1 MNSKKNVN
9 LRITSTQ
16 YSENLK
22 PKGEA
27 FLREL
32 EKEDSVEI
40 LTEGTMY
47 RKNDARYISY
57 EESEEA
63 GLADTHTLVK
73 LSDGSIRIR
82 RYGRGDDD
90 DGMDMTLE
98 PGILNITRYQIPM
111 MSTVSLEVYTN
122 KLDEDLDEEG
132 YGKISVDYRIRFDQY
147 FSRRNIL
154 EIEVMPS

>member
-1 MNSKKNVN
+1 MKKNVN

-16 YSENLK
+16 YSENLI
-22 PKGEA
+22 PSGEA

-32 EKEDSVEI
+32 EKEDSLEI
-40 LTEGTMY
+40 LTEGVMY
-47 RKNDARYISY
+47 LKNNARYISY

-63 GLADTHTLVK
+63 GLENIHTLVK
-73 LSDGSIRIR
+73 LSDGSVRIR
-82 RYGRGDDD
+82 RYGTGDDD

-111 MSTVSLEVYTN
+111 MNSVSLEVYTN
-122 KLDEDLDEEG
+122 KLEQNLDEEG
-132 YGKISVDYRIRFDQY
+132 YGKISVDYKIKFDQ
-147 FSRRNIL
+147 FFTRRNIL

>member
-1 MNSKKNVN
+1 MKKNVN

-16 YSENLK
+16 YSENLI
-22 PKGEA
+22 PSGEA

-32 EKEDSVEI
+32 EKEDSLEI

-47 RKNDARYISY
+47 EKNDARYISY
-57 EESEEA
+57 VELEDA
-63 GLADTHTLVK
+63 GLENTHTLVK

-82 RYGRGDDD
+82 RYGKGDDD

-111 MSTVSLEVYTN
+111 MNSVNLEVYTN
-122 KLDEDLDEEG
+122 KLEDNLDENG
-132 YGKISVDYRIRFDQY
+132 YGTISVDYKIKFDQY
-147 FSRRNIL
+147 FTRRNIL

>member
-1 MNSKKNVN
+1 MMKKNVN

-16 YSENLK
+16 YSENLI
-22 PKGEA
+22 PSGEA

-32 EKEDSVEI
+32 EKEDSLEI

-47 RKNDARYISY
+47 EKNDARYISY
-57 EESEEA
+57 VELEDA
-63 GLADTHTLVK
+63 GLENTHTLVK

-82 RYGRGDDD
+82 RYGKGDDD

-111 MSTVSLEVYTN
+111 MNSVNLEVYTN
-122 KLDEDLDEEG
+122 KLEDNLDENG
-132 YGKISVDYRIRFDQY
+132 YGTISVDYKIKFDQY
-147 FSRRNIL
+147 FTRRNIL

>member
-73 LSDGSIRIR
+73 LSDGSIQDAVASLKKFSENVEKKPEYMCIIVGHLDTVMRDPETGIFIVPAT
-82 RYGRGDDD
+82 
-90 DGMDMTLE
+90 TLK
-98 PGILNITRYQIPM
+98 P
-111 MSTVSLEVYTN
+111 
-122 KLDEDLDEEG
+122 
-132 YGKISVDYRIRFDQY
+132 
-147 FSRRNIL
+147 
-154 EIEVMPS
+154 